1 MAAILTI
8 FSSGKPVDLFYVV
21 KEPKFEET
29 INSYLNGNG
38 CSATYVYVSKEPAKS
53 KFKIQF
59 IFNSLIN
66 EIPNLQKPVNPMAM
80 IDLLQEMMSRDY
92 INTAC
97 LTPEDRKN
105 LKRKSKPT
113 ESPDTTTDAAPTSP
127 MFEGSF
133 DDETLLEISRM
144 EFSKSDLD
152 QSLLNFPV
160 LEAIDKLANKLD
172 AQMNLTKEILN
183 DVLVIRKELNE
194 VQQVQA
200 HQSSALGSILTH
212 LKIQKICVFC
222 ATGDHAEV
230 NCIWSLLKC
239 STCQVIGHNPKVHEA
254 KDPELRERI
263 MKTHGTNLSFFK
275 T

>member
-21 KEPKFEET
+21 NESKFEGT

-38 CSATYVYVSKEPAKS
+38 CSATYVYVSKEPTKS
-53 KFKIQF
+53 KFKLQYIY
-59 IFNSLIN
+59 NSLIN

-113 ESPDTTTDAAPTSP
+113 ESPDTTTDTAPTSP

-133 DDETLLEISRM
+133 DDDTLLEISRM
-144 EFSKSDLD
+144 ESSKNNLD

-160 LEAIDKLANKLD
+160 LEAINKLANKMD

-183 DVLVIRKELNE
+183 DVLGIKKELNE

-200 HQSSALGSILTH
+200 QQSSALGSILTY
-212 LKIQKICVFC
+212 LKIEK
-222 ATGDHAEV
+222 
-230 NCIWSLLKC
+230 L
-239 STCQVIGHNPKVHEA
+239 
-254 KDPELRERI
+254 
-263 MKTHGTNLSFFK
+263 
-275 T
+275 

>member
-1 MAAILTI
+1 MAAILMI

-21 KEPKFEET
+21 KEAKFEET

-80 IDLLQEMMSRDY
+80 IDLLQEMMSHDY

-133 DDETLLEISRM
+133 DDE
-144 EFSKSDLD
+144 
-152 QSLLNFPV
+152 SL
-160 LEAIDKLANKLD
+160 
-172 AQMNLTKEILN
+172 
-183 DVLVIRKELNE
+183 
-194 VQQVQA
+194 
-200 HQSSALGSILTH
+200 
-212 LKIQKICVFC
+212 
-222 ATGDHAEV
+222 
-230 NCIWSLLKC
+230 
-239 STCQVIGHNPKVHEA
+239 
-254 KDPELRERI
+254 
-263 MKTHGTNLSFFK
+263 
-275 T
+275 